1 MQFKYKPFGKLM
13 TEFGIIK
20 FDSEGFYTA
29 RTEEAK
35 AFLTY
40 AKGVEQVKTTA
51 TDGVESKPALKDT
64 PKKRPSIRQRSE

>member
-29 RTEEAK
+29 RTEKAK

-51 TDGVESKPALKDT
+51 SDGVESNLAHKAA
-64 PKKRPSIRQRSE
+64 PKKKPSIRQRSE